1 MMQNNSGWAL
11 SEELCG
17 TNGWVL
23 PDYEV
28 VNGNV
33 EIYLVK
39 LNYKK
44 DGSLDLD
51 TESESITVT
60 LDEKDLL
67 EMLSDLR
74 GEDNETY

>member
-1 MMQNNSGWAL
+1 MKQDNNEWAL
-11 SEELCG
+11 SEDFCES
-17 TNGWVL
+17 NGWVL

-60 LDEKDLL
+60 LNEKDLL

-74 GEDNETY
+74 GEDNETC